1 MSTMFAFPYYG
12 VKCLGFVA
20 GAKYG
25 HIYNYIFVIAIII
38 GAVSNLR
45 VIIGFIDI
53 AFALMAIPTV
63 VSTILL
69 SPHVRRASKNYFARL
84 KEERKF
90 S

>member
-1 MSTMFAFPYYG
+1 MFAFPYYG

-25 HIYNYIFVIAIII
+25 NIYNYIFVLSIII
-38 GAVSNLR
+38 GAVANLR

-53 AFALMAIPTV
+53 AFGLMAIPTV
-63 VSTILL
+63 IATVLL
-69 SPHVRRASKNYFARL
+69 SPHVRRASIDYFAKL
-84 KEERKF
+84 KKKRKF